1 MSRSDDGQVHYEVEL
16 ISEGYRPRSV
26 SRNELPKVYADLPQ
40 RESPTV
46 SWGDISEGGVV
57 IVQVTDDYSA
67 TALGVDGTFY
77 WLVETDEDEEVMI
90 DLGGTDSMVPKGA
103 LAPRERGLE
112 VLLAV
117 DDLAAL
123 RTEYIWVAQ

>member
-1 MSRSDDGQVHYEVEL
+1 MPQSDDGQVQYEVEL
-16 ISEGYRPRSV
+16 ISEGYRPRKV
-26 SRNELPKVYADLPQ
+26 SRDELPKVYAELPQ

-57 IVQVTDDYSA
+57 IVQVADDYSV
-67 TALGVDGTFY
+67 TTLGVDGTFY
-77 WLVETDEDEEVMI
+77 WLLETDEDEEVMI

-117 DDLAAL
+117 DDLATL
-123 RTEYIWVAQ
+123 RTEYIWVEQ